1 MIVPDFTN
9 PFLIACCTDIVTEHA
24 LIMCRE
30 PGRHSNLD
38 KGHEEGG
45 SVCRYALKLAEHVLD
60 LIQYAGPGDDII
72 KEGFLVNERWQ
83 NGTARMHDVRQAGFK
98 IHRLAK
104 ASEDIMVSSAL
115 RAAGHAVA
123 AGHMKQHAMVASDYA
138 VKVINLLYPDNMDAV
153 RQERLW
159 QINQLNEIR
168 KAD

>member
-1 MIVPDFTN
+1 MPDSNKMTGSK
-9 PFLIACCTDIVTEHA
+9 IKITDAAE
-24 LIMCRE
+24 LRE
-30 PGRHSNLD
+30 ELEQGYEDSSQVQL
-38 KGHEEGG
+38 
-45 SVCRYALKLAEHVLD
+45 CRYALKLAEYVLD

-104 ASEDIMVSSAL
+104 ASEDIVVSSAL
-115 RAAGHAVA
+115 RAAAHAVA